1 MYGAAFVFKFVTR
14 FICVET
20 ILAVMPRKKLAVGCN
35 SNTKGGAITS
45 AQMKKKSKK
54 IQ

>member
-1 MYGAAFVFKFVTR
+1 MYGAAFVLKFVTR

-20 ILAVMPRKKLAVGCN
+20 ALAILPRKKLA
-35 SNTKGGAITS
+35 T
-45 AQMKKKSKK
+45 AQPSTAATLMKKKSKK